1 MATSAIDI
9 INLALIELGETPIT
23 SLSDN
28 VKSARIMN
36 ALYEHTRDH
45 LLSLNFWSFAIKRAE
60 LAALT
65 TEPEFDFGYEYE
77 LPSDFIRLYETAETR
92 DYAKEG
98 TKILANTS
106 GPLRIIYVSRVTDPN
121 TFGAAFID
129 AFIALLAANAC
140 EAIKQSSS
148 DKERLLAKFERS
160 LARAARIDSQQKP
173 PSEPDMV
180 DWLST
185 RY

>member
-9 INLALIELGETPIT
+9 INLALIELGETPIV

-28 VKSARIMN
+28 VKSARVMN

-45 LLSLNFWSFAIKRAE
+45 LLSLNFWSFAMKRAE

-65 TEPEFDFGYEYE
+65 TEPEFEFGYEFE
-77 LPSDFIRLYETAETR
+77 LPSDFLRLYETTETR
-92 DYAKEG
+92 NYAKEG
-98 TKILANTS
+98 TKLLANTP
-106 GPLRIIYVSRVTDPN
+106 GPLRIVYVSRVTDPN
-121 TFGAAFID
+121 TYGSFFID
-129 AFIALLAANAC
+129 ALVTLLAANAC

-173 PSEPDMV
+173 PTEPDTV
-180 DWLST
+180 DWVYT